1 MFLGI
6 SIIVTR
12 VNASEPGNTVK
23 KYASQS
29 IHVVI
34 TIDFSSLPADLRFII
49 LNEIKIGEVTET
61 EHTPDLTTTANSNPE
76 PEVKNDMNVI
86 TLTTENNISM
96 MKQRLK
102 DTLIKNKIRD
112 YVVMVDL
119 EDQNR
124 IIILKKEQAK
134 TLGVHHCL
142 HCGMEFE
149 NEIQLSVHQKIHYMV

>member
-1 MFLGI
+1 M
-6 SIIVTR
+6 
-12 VNASEPGNTVK
+12 VK

-29 IHVVI
+29 INVVI
-34 TIDFSSLPADLRFII
+34 TIDLSRLPADLRSII
-49 LNEIKIGEVTET
+49 LKEIKISEVTET
-61 EHTPDLTTTANSNPE
+61 EHTPDLTTTTSSNPE

-86 TLTTENNISM
+86 TLTNENNISL

-119 EDQNR
+119 EDQNK
-124 IIILKKEQAK
+124 IIILKKEHAK
-134 TLGVHHCL
+134 TLGLHHCP

-149 NEIQLSVHQKIHYMV
+149 NEIQLSVHQRIHYMI

>member
-1 MFLGI
+1 
-6 SIIVTR
+6 
-12 VNASEPGNTVK
+12 
-23 KYASQS
+23 
-29 IHVVI
+29 VVI
-34 TIDFSSLPADLRFII
+34 AIDLSGLPTDLRSMI
-49 LNEIKIGEVTET
+49 LKEIKIGEDIAET
-61 EHTPDLTTTANSNPE
+61 EHMRDLTTTSNNITE
-76 PEVKNDMNVI
+76 REVKNDLNVI
-86 TLTTENNISM
+86 TLTDENNISM
-96 MKQRLK
+96 IKQRLK

-124 IIILKKEQAK
+124 IIILKKEHAK